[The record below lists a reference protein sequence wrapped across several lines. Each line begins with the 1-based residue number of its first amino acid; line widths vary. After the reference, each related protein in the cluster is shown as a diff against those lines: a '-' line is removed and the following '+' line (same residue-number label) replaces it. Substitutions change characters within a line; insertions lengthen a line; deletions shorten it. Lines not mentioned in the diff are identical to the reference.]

1 MVTNHKRQGVLV
13 SIYNLCF
20 TVLPHGTEI
29 LRSHIAQD
37 FDGLIVWH
45 YYKGINYRTEVALT
59 FKDKQPVPKIMK
71 EETI

>member
-1 MVTNHKRQGVLV
+1 V
-13 SIYNLCF
+13 SLYNLCF

-45 YYKGINYRTEVALT
+45 YHNGIKYRTEIALT
-59 FKDKQPVPKIMK
+59 FKNKQPVPKIIK